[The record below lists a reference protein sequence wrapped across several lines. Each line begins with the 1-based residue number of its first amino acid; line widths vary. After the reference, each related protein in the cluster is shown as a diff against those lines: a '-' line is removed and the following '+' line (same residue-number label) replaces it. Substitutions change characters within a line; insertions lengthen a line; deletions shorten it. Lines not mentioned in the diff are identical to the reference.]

1 MQKESQQYLPRAE
14 TAESQVQHV
23 QDDKLSLSTNLAD
36 AQQQLPALQSQLQ
49 VRSLEIGRGPACSF
63 TSFHL
68 QFWSSMP

>member
-36 AQQQLPALQSQLQ
+36 VQQQLPALQSQLQ
-49 VRSLEIGRGPACSF
+49 VRD
-63 TSFHL
+63 
-68 QFWSSMP
+68 